1 MFLQEE
7 GSKNRAGPLD
17 VVGRGICKN
26 KTESSYYVRPRR
38 SRQGTCRVIR
48 TATRPGTDSRPG
60 EHGAETGQDVWLNF
74 MPLLR
79 SGVRW
84 RL

>member
-7 GSKNRAGPLD
+7 GSKNRAGALG
-17 VVGRGICKN
+17 VVGTRQ
-26 KTESSYYVRPRR
+26 ESLYYVRPRR
-38 SRQGTCRVIR
+38 SRWGTCRVIR

-84 RL
+84 SV